1 MLLQRFLTHLF
12 GTFVAVIGGWLAGI
26 AFSFVWAAFDI
37 AIHPQQVPVAALIA
51 VPWIVALGSLSF
63 ILPTWLFL
71 LIPLYLFVP
80 PSWPLWRWPICT
92 ALGVLS
98 GICIVG
104 YFLSRP
110 NVNPPVSIFSW
121 YILASVIGGVTCFV
135 GSITRKRFAWWHTP
149 HLTDR

>member
-1 MLLQRFLTHLF
+1 MLVQRFLTQVF
-12 GTFVAVIGGWLAGI
+12 GTFVALLGGWLAGI
-26 AFSFVWAAFDI
+26 AFSFVSAALDA

-63 ILPTWLFL
+63 IVPVWLFL
-71 LIPLYLFVP
+71 LIPLYLLVP

-98 GICIVG
+98 GICIVA
-104 YFLSRP
+104 YFLSQP

-135 GSITRKRFAWWHTP
+135 GSITRKRFGWWHTA
-149 HLTDR
+149 HLTNR

>member
-1 MLLQRFLTHLF
+1 MRMPFAVEKNEASNPVSLDATAALPHAVLRNVCPALL
-12 GTFVAVIGGWLAGI
+12 GGWLAGI
-26 AFSFVWAAFDI
+26 TFSFVWAALDI

-63 ILPTWLFL
+63 VLPVWLFL
-71 LIPLYLFVP
+71 LIPLYLLVP

-98 GICIVG
+98 GICIVA

-121 YILASVIGGVTCFV
+121 YILASVMAALLA
-135 GSITRKRFAWWHTP
+135 S
-149 HLTDR
+149 